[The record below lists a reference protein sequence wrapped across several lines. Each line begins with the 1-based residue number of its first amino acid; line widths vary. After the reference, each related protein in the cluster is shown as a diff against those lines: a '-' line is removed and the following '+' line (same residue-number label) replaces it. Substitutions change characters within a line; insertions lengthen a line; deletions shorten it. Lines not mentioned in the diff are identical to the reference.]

1 MEEPNGYI
9 NASWIDMHG
18 GNFHRQWIAAQGPTQ
33 KTIGSFWRCVWE
45 TETSLILMLTRLFE
59 NANSKCDKYWP
70 DEGFEQEYGS
80 FYVANENEL
89 NHSFFIER
97 KLKLTHIITG
107 KEKPGELLP
116 WSKIRPDFD
125 FRTVHFRAWS
135 RMTMT
140 GHAIKNLIYD
150 FSNSATIY
158 KLARPWHSRESRTF
172 SQIRQLFSTEFKSGR
187 SLSGSLLGRRW
198 TNRCHN
204 CSGYF
209 NGANRAKNTD

>member
-97 KLKLTHIITG
+97 KLKLTHMITG
-107 KEKPGELLP
+107 KEKPGKLIYQNARRYNFEILLRN
-116 WSKIRPDFD
+116 SSQFLKIVPTYCQN
-125 FRTVHFRAWS
+125 TVHIPPMR
-135 RMTMT
+135 
-140 GHAIKNLIYD
+140 KND
-150 FSNSATIY
+150 
-158 KLARPWHSRESRTF
+158 
-172 SQIRQLFSTEFKSGR
+172 Q
-187 SLSGSLLGRRW
+187 
-198 TNRCHN
+198 
-204 CSGYF
+204 
-209 NGANRAKNTD
+209 